1 GKRAASE
8 CCPGGQGDHQALEWT
23 SVSVGAVVLEVA
35 ATHFLPALAWEVGAR
50 AVCHAARTA
59 TRLALARRRL
69 PDSERHSLPRLRA
82 VAAVT
87 VLSETPGRV
96 RFQVASL
103 RGDQARAAQLEAR
116 LRRLAGV
123 RQAPVSALTGSALV
137 EYDSA
142 QLCLARIRAA
152 LESRRLVGRSRA
164 PASQPTARRRQLA
177 IVGA

>member
-1 GKRAASE
+1 
-8 CCPGGQGDHQALEWT
+8 
-23 SVSVGAVVLEVA
+23 VA
-35 ATHFLPALAWEVGAR
+35 ATHFLPALAWELGAK

-69 PDSERHSLPRLRA
+69 PDSERRLLPRIRA

-87 VLSETPGRV
+87 VVSETPGRV
-96 RFQVASL
+96 RFQVSSL
-103 RGDQARAAQLEAR
+103 RGDHARAAQLEGR

-123 RQAPVSALTGSALV
+123 RQATVSALTGSALV

-142 QLCLARIRAA
+142 QLCQTRIRAA
-152 LESRRLVGRSRA
+152 LEPRRLVGRSRA
-164 PASQPTARRRQLA
+164 PASPPSARRRQLA